1 MAVRPALTSRDPIR
15 WSDCHRWNYGVM
27 PVDVTLDEC
36 ECDTHCTRQGY
47 RTSQND
53 DDINIFSAAP
63 DNNITFS
70 LQKEINLKPLPGT
83 FLVKFDEFNKRCRC
97 YFS

>member
-1 MAVRPALTSRDPIR
+1 ML
-15 WSDCHRWNYGVM
+15 
-27 PVDVTLDEC
+27 VDVTLDEC

-70 LQKEINLKPLPGT
+70 LQKEININHMT
-83 FLVKFDEFNKRCRC
+83 F
-97 YFS
+97 

>member
-70 LQKEINLKPLPGT
+70 LQKEININHIT
-83 FLVKFDEFNKRCRC
+83 F
-97 YFS
+97 